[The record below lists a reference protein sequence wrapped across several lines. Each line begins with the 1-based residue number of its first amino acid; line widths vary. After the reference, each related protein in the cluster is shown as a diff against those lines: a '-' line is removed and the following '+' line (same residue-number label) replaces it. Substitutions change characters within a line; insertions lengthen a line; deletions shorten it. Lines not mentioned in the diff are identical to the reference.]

1 LVFRAVPKSSRS
13 DRDKLLYVI
22 DMLLNDEYDL
32 CNGADEVL
40 DRSWPAEVWS
50 ELADVLAGRL
60 HNEKK
65 PKSSEDYLDKYRRD
79 RLSGWVIE
87 CLHNAGRDAEVLP
100 LLEAEA
106 PVTGSYERLVREL
119 LAAGRYDDARR
130 WALEGIE
137 RTEAQ
142 WPGIANQLRTH
153 LRELAERQKDWPAV
167 AAFRAE
173 EFFTHPSVPGL
184 EELQV
189 AADKAGCGEKVRAAA
204 LHFLE
209 TGDRP
214 KPAAPAAKA
223 VRARGPAPKKTRGKP
238 AGPGWPLPELAAA
251 KPRPNEAPWAKGPH
265 WNVLLELALR
275 EKRPDDVLKWYDRME
290 KAKQPGYYGWG
301 AGEYSG
307 RVADAVAES
316 HPDRAAA
323 IYRQIAEREIA
334 MTSPAHY
341 EAALPFLRKLR
352 ALLQRQGKEE
362 EWNRYL
368 AEVRETN
375 RRKRKLL
382 ELLDRLEGRR
392 IVES

>member
-1 LVFRAVPKSSRS
+1 
-13 DRDKLLYVI
+13 
-22 DMLLNDEYDL
+22 MLSQDEYDL
-32 CNGADEVL
+32 CHGADEVL
-40 DRSWPAEVWS
+40 DREWPAEVWS
-50 ELADVLAGRL
+50 EVADVLTERL
-60 HNEKK
+60 HVRKK
-65 PKSSEDYLDKYRRD
+65 TNSSDDFGDNYRRD

-87 CLHNAGRDAEVLP
+87 CLHNAGRDEEVLP

-119 LAAGRYDDARR
+119 LDAGRYDDARR

-137 RTEAQ
+137 RTGAQ

-173 EFFTHPSVPGL
+173 EFFTRPSVSAL
-184 EELQV
+184 EELQE
-189 AADKAGCGEKVRAAA
+189 AADKAGCGEQVRAAA

-223 VRARGPAPKKTRGKP
+223 VRARGPAPKKPRGKP
-238 AGPGWPLPELAAA
+238 AGPEWPLPEPFAA
-251 KPRPNEAPWAKGPH
+251 KHRPQEAPWAQGPH

-275 EKRPDDVLKWYDRME
+275 EKRPEDVLKWYDRME
-290 KAKQPGYYGWG
+290 KAKKPGFHGLG
-301 AGEYSG
+301 AGQYSG

-323 IYRQIAEREIA
+323 IYRSIAEREIA

-341 EAALPFLRKLR
+341 EAALPYLRKLR
-352 ALLQRQGKEE
+352 ALLQRQGKEA

-368 AEVRETN
+368 TEVRETN

-392 IVES
+392 IVEG